1 MAKRNIR
8 KTDPDTVTSPDT
20 THDAA
25 TNGRREASAADPNGR
40 AAAPKTSRS
49 RRKADAPVTA
59 AATQPESVT
68 RVTPITAEGA
78 IETPAAAANATP
90 EQDQPRTPASS
101 SSFTTVAEVAAI
113 ELSHDQIAERAYHL
127 YLERNRQ
134 PGDPFADW
142 LTAER
147 ELRERFVGA

>member
-8 KTDPDTVTSPDT
+8 KTDPDIVTNPDA
-20 THDAA
+20 THDA
-25 TNGRREASAADPNGR
+25 TTPGRREASAADLNGR

-59 AATQPESVT
+59 TATQSEPVT
-68 RVTPITAEGA
+68 EVTPITAEGA
-78 IETPAAAANATP
+78 IETPSAAANVTP
-90 EQDQPRTPASS
+90 EQDQPRTAAS

>member
-8 KTDPDTVTSPDT
+8 KTDPDIVTSPDA
-20 THDAA
+20 THDA
-25 TNGRREASAADPNGR
+25 TTPGRREASAPDPNGR

-59 AATQPESVT
+59 TASQSEPVT
-68 RVTPITAEGA
+68 EVTPITAEGA
-78 IETPAAAANATP
+78 IETPSAPASATP
-90 EQDQPRTPASS
+90 GQDQPRTATS

-113 ELSHDQIAERAYHL
+113 ELSHDQMAERAYHL

>member
-8 KTDPDTVTSPDT
+8 KTDPEIVTTPE
-20 THDAA
+20 
-25 TNGRREASAADPNGR
+25 RREASAADPNGR

-49 RRKADAPVTA
+49 RRKADAPIAA
-59 AATQPESVT
+59 AATQPEPT
-68 RVTPITAEGA
+68 AEVTPITAEGA
-78 IETPAAAANATP
+78 IDTPAAAASR
-90 EQDQPRTPASS
+90 EQDQPRMPAT
-101 SSFTTVAEVAAI
+101 SFTTVAEVAAI

>member
-1 MAKRNIR
+1 MAKRNTR
-8 KTDPDTVTSPDT
+8 TTDPEIASTPD
-20 THDAA
+20 
-25 TNGRREASAADPNGR
+25 RRETSTAAPNGR
-40 AAAPKTSRS
+40 SAAPKASRS
-49 RRKADAPVTA
+49 RRKADAPVAA
-59 AATQPESVT
+59 AATTPET
-68 RVTPITAEGA
+68 APEVTPITAEGA
-78 IETPAAAANATP
+78 IETPAPAASLTSGGN
-90 EQDQPRTPASS
+90 QPRTSA
-101 SSFTTVAEVAAI
+101 SSFTTVADVAAL

>member
-8 KTDPDTVTSPDT
+8 KTDPEIVTTPD
-20 THDAA
+20 
-25 TNGRREASAADPNGR
+25 RREASATADPNGR

-49 RRKADAPVTA
+49 RRKADAPVAA
-59 AATQPESVT
+59 AATQPEPAT
-68 RVTPITAEGA
+68 EVTPITAEGA
-78 IETPAAAANATP
+78 SDTPAAAASRGQN
-90 EQDQPRTPASS
+90 QPRTPAT
-101 SSFTTVAEVAAI
+101 SFTTVAEVATI

-127 YLERNRQ
+127 YLERTRQ

>member
-20 THDAA
+20 THDA
-25 TNGRREASAADPNGR
+25 TITGRREASAADPNGR

-78 IETPAAAANATP
+78 IETPAAAANASH
-90 EQDQPRTPASS
+90 EQNQPRTTAA
-101 SSFTTVAEVAAI
+101 SFTTVAEVAAI